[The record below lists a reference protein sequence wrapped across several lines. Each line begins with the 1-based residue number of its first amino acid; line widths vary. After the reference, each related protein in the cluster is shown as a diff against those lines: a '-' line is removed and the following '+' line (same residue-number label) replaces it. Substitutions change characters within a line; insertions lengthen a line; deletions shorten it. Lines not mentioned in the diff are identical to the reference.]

1 MSAQSNAVPI
11 EQITPNVLQLAR
23 LAARSRDTDKVKHD
37 RALAQLKQLVENPN
51 AQDGAYWHWSWTAF
65 CRGSPERGILP
76 IKEVLKQHQSSSSD
90 QEQLPAQR
98 RPAEEPAVDQ
108 PLVAVEVGV
117 QTKAE
122 ERDYS
127 KESIELL
134 TTRARALLRKEKDAR
149 LSAGYIL
156 IELKKRITD
165 KSTIEGQPWN
175 WSWRTYVAGDPDSGI
190 PAMLERTVRDAD
202 RLISYVKSDDPAAT
216 IAADRQATAERVAM
230 RRRRSETYVRPT
242 LSAQEQ
248 AEAAVAELHELSS
261 GGRIP
266 DALIE
271 IAAEPRSEVAAQAD
285 GEVSELIEIGAEA
298 RTEVAAQ
305 ANGEVSEEQAAWDR
319 LERAWNAASW
329 GTRAKFAAWA
339 MNAMAQAA

>member
-23 LAARSRDTDKVKHD
+23 LAARSKDTDTIKYD
-37 RALAQLKQLVENPN
+37 RALTQLKQLVENPN
-51 AQDGAYWHWSWTAF
+51 AQDGAYWQWSWTAF
-65 CRGSPERGILP
+65 CRGFPERGILP
-76 IKEVLKQHQSSSSD
+76 ITQVLKQHQSSSSNP
-90 QEQLPAQR
+90 EELPAER
-98 RPAEEPAVDQ
+98 RPAEEPAVDRPPVQ
-108 PLVAVEVGV
+108 PDVDEQA
-117 QTKAE
+117 KAE

-127 KESIELL
+127 KETIELL
-134 TTRARALLRKEKDAR
+134 TARARALLRKEKDAR
-149 LSAGYIL
+149 LSAGYVL

-165 KSTIEGQPWN
+165 KSTTEGQPWN

-216 IAADRQATAERVAM
+216 IAADRQTTAERVAM

-242 LSAQEQ
+242 PSPQEQ

-271 IAAEPRSEVAAQAD
+271 IAAEPMTEMVAD
-285 GEVSELIEIGAEA
+285 
-298 RTEVAAQ
+298 

-319 LERAWNAASW
+319 LESAWNAASRS
-329 GTRAKFAAWA
+329 TREVHGVGHERHGKGRVIGRRP
-339 MNAMAQAA
+339 

>member
-1 MSAQSNAVPI
+1 MSAQPNALPI

-23 LAARSRDTDKVKHD
+23 LAARSKDTDKVKYD

-51 AQDGAYWHWSWTAF
+51 GQDGAYWQWSWTAF
-65 CRGSPERGILP
+65 CRGLPERGILS
-76 IKEVLKQHQSSSSD
+76 ITQVLKQHQSSSSTP
-90 QEQLPAQR
+90 EEPPAER
-98 RPAEEPAVDQ
+98 RPADEPALDQ
-108 PLVAVEVGV
+108 PLGAVEVGV

-165 KSTIEGQPWN
+165 KSTTEGQPWN

-202 RLISYVKSDDPAAT
+202 RLISYVKSDDPAAA
-216 IAADRQATAERVAM
+216 IAADRQATAEREAV
-230 RRRRSETYVRPT
+230 RRRRSETHVRPT
-242 LSAQEQ
+242 PSPQEQ
-248 AEAAVAELHELSS
+248 AEAAVAELHELSA

-266 DALIE
+266 DPLLE
-271 IAAEPRSEVAAQAD
+271 IGAEPRSEAAQAD
-285 GEVSELIEIGAEA
+285 
-298 RTEVAAQ
+298 
-305 ANGEVSEEQAAWDR
+305 GEVSEEQAAWDR